1 MAKFTE
7 DDLDISD
14 SEIDKI
20 INSLSEEEIIN
31 IFYIDW
37 SSEDESMA

>member
-7 DDLDISD
+7 VDLDISD

-20 INSLSEEEIIN
+20 INSLSEEEIMN

-37 SSEDESMA
+37 SSKDESMA

>member
-7 DDLDISD
+7 VDLDISD

-37 SSEDESMA
+37 RIKDESMA